1 MFFHREIREQYLRL
15 NVNIR
20 IKLFIKKKDTNDNPH
35 FKVPTR
41 NHMRL
46 STLKSLSLILYTFI
60 LYGDSKISRKIAIRF
75 RGDFTVCYMAINKN
89 ATRQSPRFG
98 VISGSIQTTFCPSI
112 VPKKSK
118 SDPRLQDSKVVG

>member
-1 MFFHREIREQYLRL
+1 
-15 NVNIR
+15 
-20 IKLFIKKKDTNDNPH
+20 
-35 FKVPTR
+35 
-41 NHMRL
+41 MRL

-60 LYGDSKISRKIAIRF
+60 LYGDSKIWRKIVIRF

-89 ATRQSPRFG
+89 ATRQSPRSG

-118 SDPRLQDSKVVG
+118 SDPRLQSRRLTGKMNDWAILISCQRFRSPAERPSTTMNNKIFLRWLKNLNV